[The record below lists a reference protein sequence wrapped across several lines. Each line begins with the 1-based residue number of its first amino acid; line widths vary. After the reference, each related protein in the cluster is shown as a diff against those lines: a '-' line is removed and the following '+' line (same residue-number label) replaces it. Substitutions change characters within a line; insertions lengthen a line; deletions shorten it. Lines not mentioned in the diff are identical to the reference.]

1 MANAQGD
8 CTDDIGCIR
17 IGGHYGCVPGGSG
30 YWICLH
36 GAMVNGTERVMSMR
50 WYAVQA
56 FSGFEKSVQKGLEE
70 RVVRSGL
77 QDQFGQI
84 LVPIEEVIEMKA
96 GQKKISERKL
106 YPGYVLVQMDM
117 TDESWHLVKST
128 PRVTAFI
135 GGSAQRPTP
144 IKDKEV
150 DIILQRI
157 DDSKSN
163 PTQKLTFEK
172 GESVRIVD
180 GPFKDF
186 SGNVEDINYEKS
198 KLRVSVVIFGRS
210 TPVEL
215 EFSQIEKE
223 V

>member
-1 MANAQGD
+1 MA
-8 CTDDIGCIR
+8 
-17 IGGHYGCVPGGSG
+17 
-30 YWICLH
+30 
-36 GAMVNGTERVMSMR
+36 MR
-50 WYAVQA
+50 WYAVQVY
-56 FSGFEKSVQKGLEE
+56 SGYEKSVLRALEE
-70 RVVRSGL
+70 RVARS
-77 QDQFGQI
+77 DFKDMFGQI
-84 LVPIEEVIEMKA
+84 LVPVEEVVEMKA
-96 GQKKISERKL
+96 GQKTISERKL

-117 TDESWHLVKST
+117 SDDTWHLVKST

-135 GGSAQRPTP
+135 GGTALKPTP

-150 DIILQRI
+150 EIILQRM

-172 GESVRIVD
+172 GESVRVVD
-180 GPFKDF
+180 GPFKEF
-186 SGNVEDINYEKS
+186 SGNVEDVNYEKS

-215 EFSQIEKE
+215 DFSQIEKE

>member
-1 MANAQGD
+1 
-8 CTDDIGCIR
+8 
-17 IGGHYGCVPGGSG
+17 
-30 YWICLH
+30 
-36 GAMVNGTERVMSMR
+36 MSLK

-56 FSGFEKSVQKGLEE
+56 FSGFEKSVQKALEE
-70 RVVRSGL
+70 RVARNGL

-106 YPGYVLVQMDM
+106 YPGYVLVQMEM
-117 TDESWHLVKST
+117 TDDSWHLVKST

-157 DDSKSN
+157 DESKSN

-186 SGNVEDINYEKS
+186 SGNVEDVNYEKS
-198 KLRVSVVIFGRS
+198 KLHVSVVIFGRS

>member
-1 MANAQGD
+1 
-8 CTDDIGCIR
+8 
-17 IGGHYGCVPGGSG
+17 
-30 YWICLH
+30 
-36 GAMVNGTERVMSMR
+36 MSMK

-56 FSGFEKSVQKGLEE
+56 FSGMEKSVKVALEE
-70 RVVRSGL
+70 RIARSDVH
-77 QDQFGQI
+77 DQFGDI
-84 LVPIEEVIEMKA
+84 LVPVEEVIEMKS
-96 GQKKISERKL
+96 GVKKITERRL
-106 YPGYVLVQMDM
+106 YPGYVLVQMAMSD
-117 TDESWHLVKST
+117 DSWHLVKST

-163 PTQKLTFEK
+163 PVQKLSFEK
-172 GESVRIVD
+172 SESVRVID

-198 KLRVSVVIFGRS
+198 KLRVSVSIFGRA

-215 EFSQIEKE
+215 DFSQVEKE

>member
-1 MANAQGD
+1 
-8 CTDDIGCIR
+8 
-17 IGGHYGCVPGGSG
+17 
-30 YWICLH
+30 
-36 GAMVNGTERVMSMR
+36 
-50 WYAVQA
+50 
-56 FSGFEKSVQKGLEE
+56 
-70 RVVRSGL
+70 
-77 QDQFGQI
+77 
-84 LVPIEEVIEMKA
+84 VPIEEVVEMKA
-96 GQKKISERKL
+96 GQKTISERKL
-106 YPGYVLVQMDM
+106 YPGYVLVQMAL

-135 GGSAQRPTP
+135 GGSAQKPTP
-144 IKDKEV
+144 IRDKEV

-172 GESVRIVD
+172 GESIRIID

>member
-1 MANAQGD
+1 M
-8 CTDDIGCIR
+8 
-17 IGGHYGCVPGGSG
+17 SG
-30 YWICLH
+30 
-36 GAMVNGTERVMSMR
+36 MR

-56 FSGFEKSVQKGLEE
+56 FSGYEKSVLRALQE
-70 RVVRSGL
+70 RIVRSNL
-77 QDQFGQI
+77 QDMFGQI
-84 LVPIEEVIEMKA
+84 LVPVEEVVEMKA
-96 GQKKISERKL
+96 GQKSISERKL

-117 TDESWHLVKST
+117 NDESWHLVKST

-135 GGSAQRPTP
+135 GGTALKPTP

-150 DIILQRI
+150 EIILQRM

-172 GESVRIVD
+172 GESVRIID

-198 KLRVSVVIFGRS
+198 KLRVSVVIFGRA

-215 EFSQIEKE
+215 EFDQIEKE

>member
-1 MANAQGD
+1 MK
-8 CTDDIGCIR
+8 
-17 IGGHYGCVPGGSG
+17 
-30 YWICLH
+30 
-36 GAMVNGTERVMSMR
+36 

-56 FSGFEKSVQKGLEE
+56 FSGFEKSVQKALED

-77 QDQFGQI
+77 QEQFGQI
-84 LVPIEEVIEMKA
+84 LVPIEEVIEMKN
-96 GQKKISERKL
+96 GQKAISERKL
-106 YPGYVLVQMDM
+106 YPGYVLVQMNM
-117 TDESWHLVKST
+117 TDDTWHLVKST

-135 GGSAQRPTP
+135 GGSAQKPTP

-172 GESVRIVD
+172 GESVRIID

-186 SGNVEDINYEKS
+186 SGNVEEVNYEKS

-215 EFSQIEKE
+215 EFGQVEKE

>member
-1 MANAQGD
+1 
-8 CTDDIGCIR
+8 
-17 IGGHYGCVPGGSG
+17 
-30 YWICLH
+30 
-36 GAMVNGTERVMSMR
+36 MSMK

-56 FSGFEKSVQKGLEE
+56 FSGFEKSVQKSLEE

-84 LVPIEEVIEMKA
+84 LVPVEEVVEMKA
-96 GQKKISERKL
+96 GQKTISERKL

-117 TDESWHLVKST
+117 TDDTWHLVKST

-135 GGSAQRPTP
+135 GGSALKPTP

-150 DIILQRI
+150 EIILQRM

-163 PTQKLTFEK
+163 PTQKMTFEK
-172 GESVRIVD
+172 GESVRVID

-186 SGNVEDINYEKS
+186 SGTVEEINYEKS
-198 KLRVSVVIFGRS
+198 KLRVEVVIFGRA

-215 EFSQIEKE
+215 DFDQVEKE

>member
-1 MANAQGD
+1 MK
-8 CTDDIGCIR
+8 
-17 IGGHYGCVPGGSG
+17 
-30 YWICLH
+30 
-36 GAMVNGTERVMSMR
+36 

-56 FSGFEKSVQKGLEE
+56 FSGFEKSVQKSLEE

-84 LVPIEEVIEMKA
+84 LVPVEEVVEMKA
-96 GQKKISERKL
+96 GQKTISERKL

-117 TDESWHLVKST
+117 TDDTWHLVKST

-135 GGSAQRPTP
+135 GGSALKPTP

-150 DIILQRI
+150 EIILQRM

-172 GESVRIVD
+172 GE
-180 GPFKDF
+180 
-186 SGNVEDINYEKS
+186 KS
-198 KLRVSVVIFGRS
+198 TTRRASCVLKWLFLVVQLLLSWTS
-210 TPVEL
+210 T
-215 EFSQIEKE
+215 K
-223 V
+223 